1 MTKPNR
7 RITDALGLTRRPGTK
22 TTWREIVPVIAFV
35 VVMRITADIIG
46 VSFWPILAVAIVFLL
61 LTAGIYV
68 LVLTRSEDA
77 TDASVSDPGTAP
89 ASTSPTRSSRDLL
102 IFLISAALLV
112 FAVGAGSERWGYSAY
127 WAVAAVALFLPS
139 YLVFSLTARRTPPAN
154 A

>member
-35 VVMRITADIIG
+35 VVMRITSDIIG
-46 VSFWPILAVAIVFLL
+46 VSFWPILAVAIVFLV

-68 LVLTRSEDA
+68 LVLTRSS
-77 TDASVSDPGTAP
+77 DASDGTATNGTP
-89 ASTSPTRSSRDLL
+89 TESSGAPTRSSRDLT
-102 IFLISAALLV
+102 IFLVSAALLV

-127 WAVAAVALFLPS
+127 WAIAAVALYLPS